1 MDSAIILVS
10 LILIH
15 WIVIYPVDSAIQCLN
30 NRGLEVNIVLPN
42 FDLNVIEKEADEE
55 VNYSGE
61 EYSSQEID
69 NFIQSQKLKNTV
81 KKTKLDWQRFYTCC
95 QRKLSGSFGITN
107 IPFPD
112 LNENLCIFF
121 KDLRKN
127 DGSNYEPDLVSIFQK
142 RIQRHIT

>member
-1 MDSAIILVS
+1 M
-10 LILIH
+10 
-15 WIVIYPVDSAIQCLN
+15 IYPVDSAIQCLN
-30 NRGLEVNIVLPN
+30 KRGLEVNIVLPN
-42 FDLNVIEKEADEE
+42 FDLNVFEKEADGE

-81 KKTKLDWQRFYTCC
+81 KKTKLDWQRFYTYC

-121 KDLRKN
+121 KDLKKN
-127 DGSNYEPDLVSIFQK
+127 DGSDYEPDLVSIFLK
-142 RIQRHIT
+142 EHPASHYLAKTSF

>member
-1 MDSAIILVS
+1 MKRLIIVEKN
-10 LILIH
+10 IL
-15 WIVIYPVDSAIQCLN
+15 A
-30 NRGLEVNIVLPN
+30 
-42 FDLNVIEKEADEE
+42 K
-55 VNYSGE
+55 
-61 EYSSQEID
+61 
-69 NFIQSQKLKNTV
+69 KLTTLSKAKNKKNTV

-127 DGSNYEPDLVSIFQK
+127 DGSNYEPYLVSIFQK
-142 RIQRHIT
+142 SIQHHIT

>member
-1 MDSAIILVS
+1 MAL
-10 LILIH
+10 
-15 WIVIYPVDSAIQCLN
+15 
-30 NRGLEVNIVLPN
+30 N
-42 FDLNVIEKEADEE
+42 FDLNVFEKEADEE
-55 VNYSGE
+55 VNHYSGE

-81 KKTKLDWQRFYTCC
+81 KKTKLDWQRFYTYC

-107 IPFPD
+107 IPSPH

-127 DGSNYEPDLVSIFQK
+127 DGSDYEPDLVSIFQK
-142 RIQRHIT
+142 SIQRHIT

>member
-1 MDSAIILVS
+1 M
-10 LILIH
+10 
-15 WIVIYPVDSAIQCLN
+15 IYPVDSAIQCLN
-30 NRGLEVNIVLPN
+30 NRGLEVNIALPN
-42 FDLNVIEKEADEE
+42 FDLNVFEKEADEE

-81 KKTKLDWQRFYTCC
+81 KKTKLDWHRFYTCC

-127 DGSNYEPDLVSIFQK
+127 DGSNYEPYLVSIFQK
-142 RIQRHIT
+142 SIQHHIT